1 MSPAPKRLSRRTL
14 LRGASGVALALPF
27 LDAMRP
33 RAARAQAAMTPR
45 RIIFAFQANGD
56 EIATR
61 FTTVGETN
69 FVFGEF
75 LAPLEPYRQDLL
87 ILHKLDKKF
96 GKLPAGSVADNHEQ
110 GGSSLAPWPSG
121 TGSYP
126 IGGADTTIGFVM
138 GPSADRSIGDMVLA
152 DEPEHPVPAPRL
164 PGGRQAE
171 RHLEP
176 AFARRAR
183 WGRRTRSRPRRIR
196 TPPTRASSCSTRR
209 TRPRRRRSRS
219 GCSRSSRRS
228 TSCSPRRTRSR
239 RKVGAKDKE
248 KLDLHMTSLRDI
260 ERTLQGTTGTAVP
273 AMGCKP
279 ADLGTAV
286 DPYNDAN
293 HMVIGELFFKISAL
307 AFACDLTRVIQYNW
321 SGNTSNRI
329 YANLGMT
336 EGHHDISHQNTTD
349 AFAKIRTIHKHLWT
363 QNLKLYEAL
372 KAMPDGDGTLWDK
385 TLVVHWNE
393 LAQGDTHA
401 INNNLVIFAGKADN
415 AFRRGRYIDF
425 ANKQSFSDML
435 DHLPPVHGLLGRHVV
450 RRLAARGDGAAA
462 RADLIPRARVRLA
475 PSGIVGACQTC
486 A

>member
-1 MSPAPKRLSRRTL
+1 MKPTKPIQSTLAPAPKRLSRRTL
-14 LRGASGVALALPF
+14 LRGAAGVGLALPL

-33 RAARAQAAMTPR
+33 RAASAQAATTPR
-45 RIIFAFQANGD
+45 RIIFAFQPNGD

-87 ILHKLDKKF
+87 VLNKLDKKF
-96 GKLPAGSVADNHEQ
+96 GKLPSGSVADNHEQ

-121 TGSYP
+121 EGSYP
-126 IGGADTTIGFVM
+126 IGGATTTIGFVL

-152 DEPEHPVPAPRL
+152 KNPSIPY
-164 PGGRQAE
+164 
-171 RHLEP
+171 RHLVYRVGGKRNDIWNLHSHAGPVGTQNPIPPETDP
-176 AFARRAR
+176 YAAYAR
-183 WGRRTRSRPRRIR
+183 IFMFN
-196 TPPTRASSCSTRR
+196 STDAAAQAAIQKRLLKKQ
-209 TRPRRRRSRS
+209 SALDLVLAEANSLS
-219 GCSRSSRRS
+219 G
-228 TSCSPRRTRSR
+228 
-239 RKVGAKDKE
+239 KVGSRDKA

-260 ERTLQGTTGTAVP
+260 ERTLQGTGGTVMPPMA
-273 AMGCKP
+273 CK
-279 ADLGTAV
+279 AATLGTAV
-286 DPYNDAN
+286 DAYADAN
-293 HMVIGELFFKISAL
+293 HIVMGELFFKISAL

-349 AFAKIRTIHKHLWT
+349 AFAKVRVIHKHLWT

-372 KAMPDGDGTLWDK
+372 KATPDGDGTLWDK
-385 TLVVHWNE
+385 TLIVHWNE

-435 DHLPPVHGLLGRHVV
+435 ITCHQYMGFTDVTSFGDS
-450 RRLAARGDGAAA
+450 RLASGLGA
-462 RADLIPRARVRLA
+462 LA
-475 PSGIVGACQTC
+475 GLT
-486 A
+486 

>member
-1 MSPAPKRLSRRTL
+1 MSRIVSPKRISRRTL

-33 RAARAQAAMTPR
+33 RGARAQAATTPR
-45 RIIFAFQANGD
+45 RIIFCFQANGD

-61 FTTVGETN
+61 FTSVGETN

-110 GGSSLAPWPSG
+110 GGSALAPWPSG

-126 IGGADTTIGFVM
+126 IGGTDTTIGFVM
-138 GPSADRSIGDMVLA
+138 GPSADRSIGDLLFANNPTLPYRHLVYRVGGKQNNIWNLHSHAGPVGTQNPIPPETDPYAAYTRIFTFNATDAAAQAAVQKRLLKKQSALDLVLA
-152 DEPEHPVPAPRL
+152 EATSL
-164 PGGRQAE
+164 
-171 RHLEP
+171 
-176 AFARRAR
+176 
-183 WGRRTRSRPRRIR
+183 
-196 TPPTRASSCSTRR
+196 SS
-209 TRPRRRRSRS
+209 
-219 GCSRSSRRS
+219 
-228 TSCSPRRTRSR
+228 
-239 RKVGAKDKE
+239 KVGTQDRE
-248 KLDLHMTSLRDI
+248 KLELHMTSIRDI
-260 ERTLQGTTGTAVP
+260 ERTLQGATGTAVP
-273 AMGCKP
+273 AMGCQP
-279 ADLGTAV
+279 ATLGTAV
-286 DPYNDAN
+286 DPYDDAN
-293 HMVIGELFFKISAL
+293 HIVIGELFFKISAL
-307 AFACDLTRVIQYNW
+307 AFACDLSRVIQFNW

-329 YANLGMT
+329 YANLGLT
-336 EGHHDISHQNTTD
+336 EGHHDISHQNTPD

-363 QNLKLYEAL
+363 QNLKLYETL

-415 AFRRGRYIDF
+415 AFRRGRYLDF

-435 DHLPPVHGLLGRHVV
+435 ITCHQYMGFGDVTSFGDS
-450 RRLAARGDGAAA
+450 RLA
-462 RADLIPRARVRLA
+462 
-475 PSGIVGACQTC
+475 GIGPLQGVT
-486 A
+486 